1 MAVRNTMIKGGA
13 AALLA
18 GTTLLF
24 AAGSAL
30 AHTPYVVP
38 FTFSPERDYVGL
50 EGGMAEEGFFIPD
63 FAIRGSGDWTVV
75 GPDGVAR
82 PIAPTTLKSVTVVD
96 APLPTEGTY
105 RIGTGQRPGRQGK
118 VAKIDG
124 VWRQVRPDPAPGA
137 APPQRRMDEEPGAAN
152 TGPIDASKV
161 PAGAQIVDTQGILIA
176 ETYVT
181 RGAPTPVKP
190 TGAGFEIE
198 PITHPSEVYLDDG
211 FTFRALVD
219 GKPAPGLH
227 VTIYRGGETYAA
239 KRTAIEATT
248 GADGKASV
256 KFEQPGA
263 YILETRY
270 PGPPAAG
277 AAPAAKTY
285 VYTLSFEVTD

>member
-1 MAVRNTMIKGGA
+1 MAVRTMMIKSGL

-18 GTTLLF
+18 GTALI
-24 AAGSAL
+24 AAAPAL

-38 FTFSPERDYVGL
+38 FTFSPERDYVGV

-63 FAIRGSGDWTVV
+63 FAIRGAGDWSVV
-75 GPDGVAR
+75 GPDGVAK
-82 PIAPTTLKSVTVVD
+82 PVTPTTLKSVTVVD
-96 APLPTEGTY
+96 APLPAEGTY

-118 VAKIDG
+118 VAKVDG

-137 APPQRRMDEEPGAAN
+137 APQRRMDNDEESA
-152 TGPIDASKV
+152 TGPIEASKV
-161 PAGAQIVDTQGILIA
+161 PAGAEIVETQGILIA

-190 TGAGFEIE
+190 TGQGFEIE
-198 PITHPSEVYLDDG
+198 PVTHPSEVYLDDG

-219 GKPAPGLH
+219 GKPVPGLK
-227 VTIYRGGETYAA
+227 VTIYRGWETYAA

-248 GADGKASV
+248 GADGKAQV

-263 YILETRY
+263 YVLETRY
-270 PGPPAAG
+270 PGPQAPG

-285 VYTLSFEVTD
+285 IYTLSFEVTD